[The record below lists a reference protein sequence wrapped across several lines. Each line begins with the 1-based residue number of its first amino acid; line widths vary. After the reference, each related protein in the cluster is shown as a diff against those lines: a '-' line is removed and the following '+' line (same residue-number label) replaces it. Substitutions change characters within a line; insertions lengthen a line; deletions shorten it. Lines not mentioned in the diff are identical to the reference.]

1 MLIDNSSVQNSHF
14 ENAQQYSMKS
24 MTLGNAIEATSSD
37 HNNTIL
43 NLRGV
48 ENSEMLSQVPLG
60 MYYANGS
67 VTVGRPGPGSNS

>member
-1 MLIDNSSVQNSHF
+1 MMLIDNSSVQNSHF

-37 HNNTIL
+37 NNNTVL

-48 ENSEMLSQVPLG
+48 ENSEMLS
-60 MYYANGS
+60 
-67 VTVGRPGPGSNS
+67 